1 MSKNELQKS
10 FEIAGELR
18 KEGKNTEVLLEDFT
32 MKKAFKFADKRGVK
46 YTLVI
51 GEKEISENSFIFK
64 DMETGKKLELAEI
77 LKK

>member
-18 KEGKNTEVLLEDFT
+18 KEGKNTEVLLEDFN

-64 DMETGKKLELAEI
+64 DMETGEKLELAEI

>member
-1 MSKNELQKS
+1 
-10 FEIAGELR
+10 
-18 KEGKNTEVLLEDFT
+18 
-32 MKKAFKFADKRGVK
+32 MKKSFKFADKRGVK

-64 DMETGKKLELAEI
+64 DMETGEKLELAKI

>member
-18 KEGKNTEVLLEDFT
+18 KEGKNTEVLLEDFN

-64 DMETGKKLELAEI
+64 DMETGEKLELAKI

>member
-1 MSKNELQKS
+1 
-10 FEIAGELR
+10 
-18 KEGKNTEVLLEDFT
+18 

-64 DMETGKKLELAEI
+64 DMETGEKLELAEI

>member
-32 MKKAFKFADKRGVK
+32 MKKSFKFADKRGVR

-64 DMETGKKLELAEI
+64 DMETGEKLELAEI